1 MESLKTTLPAN
12 AAADVPVQLTQLT
25 QGSAARLHGA
35 DLLADD
41 LALLEALGMTRR
53 CRFRVCKAGDPW
65 IVQVRET
72 RIGLASSVASRLFV
86 VPEAVPEISPETAP
100 LPEAVL

>member
-1 MESLKTTLPAN
+1 MESLKTLQPAE
-12 AAADVPVQLTQLT
+12 AADVPVQLTRLA
-25 QGSAARLHGA
+25 QGAAARLHGA

-65 IVQVRET
+65 ILQVRET

-86 VPEAVPEISPETAP
+86 VPEPAAEDAAAAP
-100 LPEAVL
+100 AMLEAVL